1 MSRIIMQ
8 WVFALVVLASPMAVH
23 AKNNLDQ
30 CRKLYAKI
38 EHYDELRRQGGS
50 GAQMDA
56 WKRSRRSLEKQ
67 FRSLGCRYYR
77 GRLD

>member
-1 MSRIIMQ
+1 MSRIIRQ
-8 WVFALVVLASPMAVH
+8 WIFVLVVAASPMAVD
-23 AKNNLDQ
+23 AKSNLDQ

-38 EHYDELRRQGGS
+38 QHYDELRRVGGG

-77 GRLD
+77 GQLD